1 MDNLIK
7 CLNEYLSDLK
17 VFACKLQNYHW
28 NVEGKEF
35 FQMHEKLE
43 EYYNSTNNDIDEI
56 AESILMLGGQ
66 PVGSLKDFMDN
77 TKIVEA
83 KNEKISS
90 CMILDILI
98 QDFNILLEKV
108 IKIKEEADSNK
119 VYLISTLMD
128 DAIKIYS
135 KNLWML
141 NQTKTL
147 EKK

>member
-43 EYYNSTNNDIDEI
+43 EYYNSTNRDIDEI

-66 PVGSLKDFMDN
+66 PVGTLKDFIEFA
-77 TKIVEA
+77 KISEA
-83 KNEKISS
+83 KNEKVNQKVIFEV
-90 CMILDILI
+90 LI
-98 QDFNILLEKV
+98 QDFNTLLEKV
-108 IKIKEEADSNK
+108 IKIKEESDKNN

-128 DAIKIYS
+128 DAISGYS
-135 KNLWML
+135 KKLWML
-141 NQTKTL
+141 NQSNR
-147 EKK
+147 